1 MGGGGG
7 RGRVGGH
14 SCNQLHIGNKMDVK
28 QGLIKSPS
36 IKRHL
41 KREIILLFSFFFSFV
56 SHLVITNTLQALL
69 AMDAL
74 VLRTKSN

>member
-7 RGRVGGH
+7 RGGGDN
-14 SCNQLHIGNKMDVK
+14 SCSRLHIGNKMEVK
-28 QGLIKSPS
+28 QGLIMPPS

-41 KREIILLFSFFFSFV
+41 KREIILLFSFV
-56 SHLVITNTLQALL
+56 SHPVITNTLQALL

-74 VLRTKSN
+74 VRRRKFN